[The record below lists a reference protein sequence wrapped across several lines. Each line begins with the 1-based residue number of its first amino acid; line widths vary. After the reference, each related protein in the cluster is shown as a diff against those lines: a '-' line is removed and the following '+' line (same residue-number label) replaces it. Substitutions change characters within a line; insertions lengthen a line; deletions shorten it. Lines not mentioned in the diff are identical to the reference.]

1 MDQSA
6 QAIPCP
12 DVAPTTRSVSR
23 GVTLPDLGLA
33 LISLLLVGILA
44 VTTILQRQHA
54 ARITRVAG
62 ELQAFSRAFQEFTAQ
77 HTSAPPSTNEDQVV
91 PAGMET
97 LLHGTTWTEETAVGG
112 HYRWTQAV
120 PDPKEQ
126 SDERRALG
134 TLSITAFMPDQ
145 PLSLTLQEMRR
156 IDELIDDGNLATG
169 NFRSGFN
176 GWPAFTVRAKN

>member
-12 DVAPTTRSVSR
+12 DVATPSRPVGR

-44 VTTILQRQHA
+44 VTTILQRQHV
-54 ARITRVAG
+54 ARTTRVAA
-62 ELQAFSRAFQEFTAQ
+62 ELQAFSKAFQEFSAQ

-91 PAGMET
+91 PAGMEV

-120 PDPKEQ
+120 AEPKEQ
-126 SDERRALG
+126 PAEHRVLG
-134 TLSITAFMPDQ
+134 TIAITAFMPDQ
-145 PLSLTLQEMRR
+145 PLSLTPLEMRR
-156 IDELIDDGNLATG
+156 LDELIDDGNLATG
-169 NFRSGFN
+169 DFRSGFN
-176 GWPAFTVRAKN
+176 GWPTLTVRAKN